1 MKKYFKHK
9 LENLI
14 TVSKIVTIHDFE
26 FEKNFKSAGE
36 SHDFW
41 ELVYA
46 EKESLICSA
55 DGKIINLSQGE
66 VLFHKP
72 NEFHTLSA
80 NGKKAPNVFILSFV
94 CKSDAINYFANK
106 KIKLENNQARFIYYI
121 LEEGKKTFDIKFSN
135 PNLKKMRL
143 LQSPTLGGEQL
154 IKNYLEIF
162 LIDLLRTQTET
173 ESGDNEVF
181 LYKKY
186 GSGKLVDDIVKILNQ
201 NVYKTIDIESICQKI
216 SYSRTYIFR
225 VFKKR
230 TGKTI
235 IQYYNELKI
244 ETAKQLLREN
254 ELSIKKLQSYY
265 VFQRQIIS
273 QKLLQKS

>member
-1 MKKYFKHK
+1 VKTYLRHRICNVIDVKELIV
-9 LENLI
+9 LEFL
-14 TVSKIVTIHDFE
+14 DFE
-26 FEKNFKSAGE
+26 GKYRNYVE